1 MHIYIDIAQCT
12 DPHTGRVLAAEA
24 RAEVSHSPREG
35 YDNSVLA
42 ELETELGK
50 LITEKINL
58 ALDAHRGRKTR
69 REK

>member
-1 MHIYIDIAQCT
+1 MHIYIDIAQCQ
-12 DPHTGRVLAAEA
+12 DHTGRVFAAEA

-42 ELETELGK
+42 ELEQELGTI
-50 LITEKINL
+50 ITAKINCAL
-58 ALDAHRGRKTR
+58 ATNHGRKTR